1 MSYINNK
8 TIEKLS
14 KQRHKI
20 LEKSARKVDVL
31 LTIPVEEAIA
41 IATLLEV
48 LIESASG
55 SEPLEFWK
63 SDEEVVKICNSVL
76 KLLDK
81 GKVKVSEVEDE
92 KTT

>member
-1 MSYINNK
+1 MSD
-8 TIEKLS
+8 TVLKLS

-20 LEKSARKVDVL
+20 LEKSARKVDIL
-31 LTIPVEEAIA
+31 LTIPMEEAIA

-63 SDEEVVKICNSVL
+63 SDEQVVEICNSVL
-76 KLLDK
+76 KFLDK
-81 GKVKVSEVEDE
+81 AKVKVSEVSQ
-92 KTT
+92 

>member
-14 KQRHKI
+14 KQRYK
-20 LEKSARKVDVL
+20 LMQKSARKVDVL

-63 SDEEVVKICNSVL
+63 SDEEVVKICNSIL

>member
-14 KQRHKI
+14 KQRYK
-20 LEKSARKVDVL
+20 LMQKSARKVDVL

-63 SDEEVVKICNSVL
+63 SDEEVVKICKSVL

>member
-1 MSYINNK
+1 MSYFNNK
-8 TIEKLS
+8 TTEKLT
-14 KQRHKI
+14 KQRYKL

>member
-14 KQRHKI
+14 KQRYK
-20 LEKSARKVDVL
+20 LMQKSARKVDVL

>member
-1 MSYINNK
+1 MSDTVLRLSEQRY
-8 TIEKLS
+8 KLM
-14 KQRHKI
+14 Q
-20 LEKSARKVDVL
+20 KSARKVDVL
-31 LTIPVEEAIA
+31 LTLPVEEAIA
-41 IATLLEV
+41 MATLLEV

-63 SDEEVVKICNSVL
+63 SDEQVVEICNSLL
-76 KLLDK
+76 KFLDK

>member
-1 MSYINNK
+1 MSYIDNK
-8 TIEKLS
+8 TIQKWS
-14 KQRHKI
+14 KQRYK
-20 LEKSARKVDVL
+20 LMQKSARKVDVL

>member
-1 MSYINNK
+1 MSD
-8 TIEKLS
+8 TVLKLS

-31 LTIPVEEAIA
+31 LTLPMEEAIA
-41 IATLLEV
+41 MATLLEV

-63 SDEEVVKICNSVL
+63 SDEQVVEICNSLL
-76 KLLDK
+76 KFLDK
-81 GKVKVSEVEDE
+81 GKIKVSEVSQ
-92 KTT
+92 

>member
-1 MSYINNK
+1 MRYANNK
-8 TIEKLS
+8 TIQKWS
-14 KQRHKI
+14 KQRYK
-20 LEKSARKVDVL
+20 LMQKSARKVDVL
-31 LTIPVEEAIA
+31 LTLPVEEAIA

-48 LIESASG
+48 LVESASG

-76 KLLDK
+76 KILDK
-81 GKVKVSEVEDE
+81 GKVKVSEVEHE

>member
-1 MSYINNK
+1 MSD
-8 TIEKLS
+8 TVLKLS

-31 LTIPVEEAIA
+31 LTLPMEEAIA
-41 IATLLEV
+41 MATLLEV

-63 SDEEVVKICNSVL
+63 SDEQVVEICNSLL
-76 KLLDK
+76 KFLDK
-81 GKVKVSEVEDE
+81 GKVKVSEVSQ
-92 KTT
+92 

>member
-20 LEKSARKVDVL
+20 LEKSARKVDIL
-31 LTIPVEEAIA
+31 LTIPMEEAIA

-63 SDEEVVKICNSVL
+63 SDEQVVEICNSVL
-76 KLLDK
+76 KFLDK
-81 GKVKVSEVEDE
+81 AKVKVSEVSQ
-92 KTT
+92 

>member
-1 MSYINNK
+1 MRYSNNK
-8 TIEKLS
+8 TILKWS
-14 KQRHKI
+14 KQRYK
-20 LEKSARKVDVL
+20 LMQKSARKVDVL
-31 LTIPVEEAIA
+31 LTLPVEEAIA
-41 IATLLEV
+41 MATLLEV

-63 SDEEVVKICNSVL
+63 SDEEVVDICNSVL

>member
-1 MSYINNK
+1 MSYSDSK
-8 TIEKLS
+8 TIQKWS
-14 KQRHKI
+14 KQRHK
-20 LEKSARKVDVL
+20 LMQKSARKVDVL

-41 IATLLEV
+41 IATVLEV

-63 SDEEVVKICNSVL
+63 SDEEVVKMCNSVL

-81 GKVKVSEVEDE
+81 GKVKVSEVDHE
-92 KTT
+92 

>member
-20 LEKSARKVDVL
+20 LEKYARKVDVL

>member
-1 MSYINNK
+1 MSYYNNK
-8 TIEKLS
+8 TIEKLT
-14 KQRHKI
+14 KQRYKL

>member
-63 SDEEVVKICNSVL
+63 SDEEVVKICNSVM

-81 GKVKVSEVEDE
+81 GTVKVSEVEDE